1 MAAQQSE
8 KCYSHLT
15 ELDSAM
21 RDALGPDGVY
31 FLLGG
36 PVTGAI
42 GCDASTID
50 PVGRCIIATAESD
63 LPVRRADGSTRDVD
77 ILVPQVMSHDV
88 GRRIRD
94 TVADAIG
101 GGLLVSVFGCQTYVP
116 HLSAVDRLRLSA
128 SSWVSRRTIDG
139 TGQHRY
145 ELYPLVQPVQ
155 AGTYDP
161 WRLWLPGTAERQAVS
176 ILHPV
181 GHMLAYRMRSIGG
194 ARPKDAE
201 KYQKM
206 QRRLLPAFLDEIQ
219 DGPFKQWREF
229 GDNISKLAALGSV
242 AEGLRPETNLA
253 DRIAF
258 AIKSKLSSAGE
269 ANPRVV
275 SFFQTD
281 RIQEMLKRLIGNE

>member
-1 MAAQQSE
+1 MAQRSE
-8 KCYSHLT
+8 TCYGSLT

-21 RDALGPDGVY
+21 RHALGSDGVY

-50 PVGRCIIATAESD
+50 PVGRCVIATAESD

-94 TVADAIG
+94 TVADATG
-101 GGLLVSVFGCQTYVP
+101 GALLISVFGCQRYVP
-116 HLSAVDRLRLSA
+116 HLSFADRLRLSA
-128 SSWVSRRTIDG
+128 SSWVSVRTIDDA
-139 TGQHRY
+139 GQHRY
-145 ELYPLVQPVQ
+145 ELYPLEQPVQ
-155 AGTYDP
+155 ACSYDP
-161 WRLWLPGTAERQAVS
+161 WRLWLPGTAERQAIS
-176 ILHPV
+176 ILHPA

-229 GDNISKLAALGSV
+229 GDNIATLAAFGSL
-242 AEGLRPETNLA
+242 AEGLRPGTNLA
-253 DRIAF
+253 DRVAF
-258 AIKSKLSSAGE
+258 AIKSKLSSAAE

-275 SFFQTD
+275 SFFLND
-281 RIQEMLKRLIGNE
+281 RVQDILKRLIGNE

>member
-1 MAAQQSE
+1 MAAQRSDM
-8 KCYSHLT
+8 CYSSLA

-21 RDALGPDGVY
+21 RAALGPDAVY

-36 PVTGAI
+36 PVTGAV
-42 GCDASTID
+42 GCDASVID
-50 PVGRCIIATAESD
+50 PVGRCITATAESD

-77 ILVPQVMSHDV
+77 ILVPQVLSHDV
-88 GRRIRD
+88 GRRVRD

-101 GGLLVSVFGCQTYVP
+101 GELLVSLFGCQAHLP
-116 HLSAVDRLRLSA
+116 HLSLGDRLRLSA
-128 SSWVSRRTIDG
+128 SSWVSCRTIDDAG
-139 TGQHRY
+139 RHRY
-145 ELYPLVQPVQ
+145 ELYPLEQPVQ
-155 AGTYDP
+155 ACSYDP
-161 WRLWLPGTAERQAVS
+161 WRLWLPGTEERQAIS
-176 ILHPV
+176 ILHPA

-219 DGPFKQWREF
+219 DGPFKEWREF
-229 GDNISKLAALGSV
+229 GDNIQTLAAFGRV
-242 AEGLRPETNLA
+242 VEGLRPEANLA
-253 DRIAF
+253 DRVAF

-275 SFFQTD
+275 SFFLTD
-281 RIQEMLKRLIGNE
+281 RVQETLKRFIGNA